1 MRVRARRALVTI
13 VRTPASGR
21 LTPSP
26 TVHFTKRFS
35 QRDWLALR
43 CKSQRNKRRRF
54 LLVVSAGPFVRMAA
68 LVGKRLGKATSFDW
82 PVTFAAG
89 IGVGRSRLTD

>member
-1 MRVRARRALVTI
+1 
-13 VRTPASGR
+13 
-21 LTPSP
+21 
-26 TVHFTKRFS
+26 
-35 QRDWLALR
+35 
-43 CKSQRNKRRRF
+43 
-54 LLVVSAGPFVRMAA
+54 MAA